1 MSAPPLPDM
10 ISKRTALVVLGVLTA
25 LGAALRIYGLNS
37 ELWYDEIKT
46 VLESV
51 RPPLSVT
58 LTDFPSNND
67 HPLFSLLSHISWAL
81 FGESPWAV
89 RLPAALFGIASIPML
104 YVFGKEAAGRLEALL
119 AAALLT
125 FSYHHVAFSQSA
137 RGYSMLLFFTLLTS
151 WLLLKAIKTPGWR
164 IWFAYAVAATLGCYT
179 HLTMI
184 YVIAGHGLIVG
195 VSWLLE
201 QKGKANFRTLMQPA
215 AGFGLFA
222 ALTLAL
228 YLPLFS
234 GVEAYVAEK
243 SGGTSTQIATP
254 LWAIFAAIEG
264 MAEGFGGMLGAGLA
278 VALLAIG
285 FLNYALRTPLIAAM
299 YVAPAPLV
307 VLSALILGHA
317 LRPRFL
323 FVLAGFAL
331 LMLVRGAMVAGRS
344 RAAQVAE
351 KRLSLPAQTVSIILV
366 LIVGVASAAS
376 LPRNYALPKQHFTG
390 AISFIDQNKATGE
403 SGYIVGNAA
412 KVAIV
417 DYHGRPYSLL
427 SSAADFDRVDGVFF
441 LALTFRDYVEKGA
454 PEMWRAI
461 NEHCSEAANFPGT
474 IAGGEVFVYK
484 CAGGTP
490 KG

>member
-1 MSAPPLPDM
+1 MSAPRLPDM
-10 ISKRTALVVLGVLTA
+10 ISKRTALIALGVLTA
-25 LGAALRIYGLNS
+25 LGALLRLYGLNS

-67 HPLFSLLSHISWAL
+67 HPLFSLLSHFSAAL
-81 FGESPWAV
+81 FGEHPWTV
-89 RLPAALFGIASIPML
+89 RLPAALFGAASIPML
-104 YVFGKEAAGRLEALL
+104 YVFGKEAAGRFEALL

-164 IWFAYAVAATLGCYT
+164 LWLFYAVAATLGCYT

-195 VSWLLE
+195 VNWMLE
-201 QKGKANFRTLMQPA
+201 QKGKVNFRPLLWPA

-254 LWAIFAAIEG
+254 AWAALSAIEG
-264 MAEGFGGMLGAGLA
+264 MAEGFGGMFGAGLA
-278 VALLAIG
+278 VALTGLG
-285 FLNYALRTPLIAAM
+285 FLSYAARTPLLAAM

-307 VLSALILGHA
+307 VLSALLLGHA

-331 LMLVRGAMVAGRS
+331 LMLVRGAMIAGRS

-351 KRLSLPAQTVSIILV
+351 NRLSMPEHTVSIILV
-366 LIVGVASAAS
+366 LIICITSAVS
-376 LPRNYALPKQHFTG
+376 LPRNYALPKQDFTG
-390 AISFIDQNKATGE
+390 AISFIDQKKATGE

-427 SSAADFDRVDGVFF
+427 SSAADFDRIDRSFL
-441 LALTFRDYVEKGA
+441 LALTFRDYVQKGA
-454 PEMWRAI
+454 PAMWRAI

-484 CAGGTP
+484 CAGRTL